1 MLFCLPICDLPI
13 NARCFFSFLDW
24 NPYSHKTPNCK
35 GHFRMHGQ
43 IALGGGLKFIS
54 THPGTSPEDL
64 SMSVYQQQESVQTS
78 WAVKSSVKVIN
89 LGQLSS
95 SLLLLLL
102 SLFSFINFIVLV
114 VINFIFYCFHRF
126 SSYVDQSIYELGLE
140 PFYSSGDGNCFYNS
154 LSILMSG
161 HESDIEIFR
170 LGAAMYGL
178 AHYGH
183 IVDAVRTISYFLLCL
198 LSLLVYNFNVLVL
211 CFKWTLTEVNLWISF
226 SKLRLRHNKSI
237 LN

>member
-1 MLFCLPICDLPI
+1 MV
-13 NARCFFSFLDW
+13 
-24 NPYSHKTPNCK
+24 H
-35 GHFRMHGQ
+35 GH

-54 THPGTSPEDL
+54 SHPGTSLKDL
-64 SMSVYQQQESVQTS
+64 SLSVYQQQESVQTS
-78 WAVKSSVKVIN
+78 WGVKSSVKVIN
-89 LGQLSS
+89 LEQLS

-102 SLFSFINFIVLV
+102 LSLVSFINFIVLV

-126 SSYVDQSIYELGLE
+126 SSYVDQFIYELGLE

-161 HESDIEIFR
+161 HESDSEIFR
-170 LGAAMYGL
+170 LGAVMYGL
-178 AHYGH
+178 PHYDH
-183 IVDAVRTISYFLLCL
+183 NVDAVRTISYFLLCL
-198 LSLLVYNFNVLVL
+198 LSLLVYNLNILVL